1 MFSKTNSAK
10 QNKGNDSVEYY
21 SLAVTALTI
30 DLFIIIAIRWI
41 IIRLLQL
48 FARQRFRK
56 SIVGMRI
63 WKMNFSLELNEQ
75 WEVDSMGDSLTMTMI
90 DGKSRSSDSI
100 EIVQG
105 KENG

>member
-1 MFSKTNSAK
+1 MFSKTSSAK

-21 SLAVTALTI
+21 SFAVTALTI
-30 DLFIIIAIRWI
+30 DLFIIIANRWI

-75 WEVDSMGDSLTMTMI
+75 WEVDSLTMTMI
-90 DGKSRSSDSI
+90 DGKSQSSNSI
-100 EIVQG
+100 GIVQG